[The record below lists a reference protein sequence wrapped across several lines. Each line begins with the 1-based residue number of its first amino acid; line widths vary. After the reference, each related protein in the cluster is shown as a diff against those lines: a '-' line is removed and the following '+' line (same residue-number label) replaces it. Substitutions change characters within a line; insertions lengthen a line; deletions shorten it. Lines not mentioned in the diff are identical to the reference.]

1 MRTLRSLMAAVL
13 AVVMMACLSVSAFAA
28 YEEITYDDVSEMY
41 GTTLSGVN
49 TVYIKFADKLGIVP
63 SLTDGS
69 FNPNGVV
76 TRIDAL
82 KMAYRML
89 HYDYDELNAYSAVNT
104 NFDESSGGDITD
116 VYALKAYIAWAQ
128 DYQLINSEYVPDNK
142 FEPNK
147 AITGEEFITLIAKVL
162 GIADGTSSAEDY
174 ETALEIVLMD
184 AEVSVSSETINRE
197 QAAVVTARAMLY
209 DASYG
214 DVNEDMYVNF
224 NDYEIDCLATRVYG
238 CTNTQLTVRATKQR
252 PMGYEGIISDVLFSN
267 GVQIDLGA
275 DLSSF
280 VGYQMDI
287 VYMDKDSSGTFTQD
301 EEIITYQMV
310 SPWVTTVSLSDMSFE
325 SYAAIKA
332 STTNGTVRL
341 QTNSLLYLN
350 DNLWPE
356 DGIYKLTELA
366 GYMEFAPNTTT
377 KPATNIDN
385 RPNLEFTF
393 IQQTSAETADVV
405 LATEWIPGKI
415 MTVTDNYIAVYSYY
429 DNQTYVYEDNYVEM
443 TKIANPSSGD
453 FVNFYLSGDKMYVTE
468 GTTALLKTYAE
479 TVDANSG
486 EVLSVTETDSD
497 GATST
502 VNYKK
507 HLFYNDSSITVSALE
522 GRPVVAVLDTTR
534 KTYIA
539 LEEPATTDEVLVEIR
554 SAELDPTDSAYADIE
569 IYIPSTDTVKK
580 LDNVKVANI
589 SSATGVMQAGD
600 TYTYY
605 MTQDDVVYMHGVDPM
620 TMTVIETEDYFITE
634 GGKIYVKTDDYA
646 DESEEMITGKA
657 VLTIDRYNGVRTAR
671 AVA

>member
-1 MRTLRSLMAAVL
+1 MRTFRSLMAAVL
-13 AVVMMACLSVSAFAA
+13 AVVMIACLSISTFAA

-76 TRIDAL
+76 SRIDAL

-89 HYDYDELNAYSAVNT
+89 HYDYDELEAYSTTNT
-104 NFDESSGGDITD
+104 DFDESNGGDITD
-116 VYALKAYIAWAQ
+116 VYTLKAYIAWAQ

-147 AITGEEFITLIAKVL
+147 AITGEEFITLMAKVL
-162 GIADGTSSAEDY
+162 GIADGTSTAEDY
-174 ETALEIVLMD
+174 ETALEVVLMD
-184 AEVSVSSETINRE
+184 AEVSVSTETINRE
-197 QAAVVTARAMLY
+197 QAALITARAMLY
-209 DASYG
+209 DPAYG

-224 NDYEIDCLATRVYG
+224 NDYEIDCLATRIFG

-287 VYMDKDSSGTFTQD
+287 IYMDKDSSGTFTQD

-310 SPWVTTVSLSDMSFE
+310 SPWVTTLNLSSMTFE

-332 STTNGTVRL
+332 STTNGTVKL

-350 DNLWPE
+350 DNLWPNE
-356 DGIYKLTELA
+356 GIYNLTELA
-366 GYMEFAPNTTT
+366 DYMEFAPNTTT
-377 KPATNIDN
+377 KPATAIDN

-429 DNQTYVYEDNYVEM
+429 DNETYVYEDNYVEM
-443 TKIANPSSGD
+443 TKLANPASGN
-453 FVNFYLSGDKMYVTE
+453 FVNFYISGDKLYLTE
-468 GTTALLKTYAE
+468 GTTTLLTDYVETLDANNEEVLAVTE
-479 TVDANSG
+479 TVD
-486 EVLSVTETDSD
+486 ETTTVT
-497 GATST
+497 
-502 VNYKK
+502 NYKK
-507 HLFYNDSSITVSALE
+507 HLFYNNSSATLAQLG
-522 GRPVVAVLDTTR
+522 GRPVVAVLDSTR
-534 KTYIA
+534 TTYIA
-539 LEEPATTDEVLVEIR
+539 LEEPAATDEVLVEII
-554 SAELDPTDSAYADIE
+554 SADLDAEDSECADIK
-569 IYIPSTDTVKK
+569 IYIPSTDETKT

-589 SSATGVMQAGD
+589 SSITGVMQAGD

-605 MTQDDVVYMHGVDPM
+605 MTEDDVVYMHGVDPL
-620 TMTVIETEDYFITE
+620 TTTVIETEDYFITK
-634 GGKIYVKTDDYA
+634 GGKKYLKTEDYVSDS
-646 DESEEMITGKA
+646 DELINGQA
-657 VLTIDRYNGVRTAR
+657 VLTVDRYNGVRA
-671 AVA
+671 AKVA